1 MKETILKLIDVSMNE
16 YMRYRNSLEKPS
28 LQRLMDTII
37 DQEREHKS
45 EIEELEE
52 YYFEGIT
59 MESMEEGIRSLSKP
73 LDLKDDI
80 AGLKDIMRREEAM
93 ADLFENLAGNIT
105 EKEGRVFFTQYSLD
119 ERKHAALVQSR
130 LELESLT

>member
-16 YMRYRNSLEKPS
+16 YLRYRNSLEKPS

-52 YYFEGIT
+52 YFFEGIT
-59 MESMEEGIRSLSKP
+59 RESMEEGIRSLSKP

-105 EKEGRVFFTQYSLD
+105 ETEGRVFFTQYSLD
-119 ERKHAALVQSR
+119 ERKHAGLVQSR

>member
-59 MESMEEGIRSLSKP
+59 KESMEEGIRSLSKP